1 LVNPVTVAVVT
12 VPATV
17 TVALPGDEATLYEVI
32 APPPV
37 AAGAVQVTVTCPL
50 PAVAVTP
57 VGAPGGAD
65 GVTAVDAADAGP
77 VPVELAAVTVNVYEV
92 PLASPVTVAEVAVAA
107 ALTAAPL
114 DAVTVYPVIAD
125 PPSHCGAVQ
134 DTVACAFL
142 AAAVTPVGAPSG
154 AT

>member
-1 LVNPVTVAVVT
+1 MASPVTVAVVT

-17 TVALPGDEATLYEVI
+17 TVALPGDAATFYDVI

-37 AAGAVQVTVTCPL
+37 EAGAVHVTVACPL

-65 GVTAVDAADAGP
+65 GVTAADAADAGP

-92 PLASPVTVAEVAVAA
+92 PLASPVMVAEVAVAA
-107 ALTAAPL
+107 AVTVAPL

-125 PPSHCGAVQ
+125 PPSHCGAAQ
-134 DTVACAFL
+134 DTVACAFP
-142 AAAVTPVGAPSG
+142 AAAVTPAGAPSG